1 MTKREIAKLPE
12 KEQAFIYSYGLEK
25 EDYETIKWLENNY
38 DLAIY
43 NGLL

>member
-1 MTKREIAKLPE
+1 MNKRDINKLSNE
-12 KEQAFIYSYGLEK
+12 EQGFIYSYGLEK

-38 DLAIY
+38 DLAVY

>member
-12 KEQAFIYSYGLEK
+12 DEQNFIYSYGLEK

-38 DLAIY
+38 DLAVY